1 MNQDN
6 TNVKKI
12 TTEENKES
20 NSRQTN
26 NNLLEQNLLQGQ
38 IIPETLKNTVYTPA
52 FLRKHIG
59 RLVKVEFLIG
69 TTYLED
75 RTGILLEVGAS
86 YIVLRSV
93 QDNNLLYCDI
103 YSIKFVT
110 ISTQSFIYG
119 MDYPYSQNMNQGYNQ
134 MNNINSNSFNP
145 GSVNSSSFM

>member
-1 MNQDN
+1 MNQEKNEN
-6 TNVKKI
+6 TKENRQ
-12 TTEENKES
+12 TEEEI
-20 NSRQTN
+20 
-26 NNLLEQNLLQGQ
+26 LQGQ

-59 RLVKVEFLIG
+59 KLVKVEFLIG
-69 TTYLED
+69 TSYLED

-103 YSIKFVT
+103 FSIKFVT

-119 MDYPYSQNMNQGYNQ
+119 MEYNYPQNQQQGYNMQ
-134 MNNINSNSFNP
+134 MNSINSNSFNP
-145 GSVNSSSFM
+145 GTINSSSFM

>member
-1 MNQDN
+1 MNQEKND
-6 TNVKKI
+6 I
-12 TTEENKES
+12 TEND
-20 NSRQTN
+20 RQSEN
-26 NNLLEQNLLQGQ
+26 DILQGQ

-59 RLVKVEFLIG
+59 KLVKVEFLIG

-103 YSIKFVT
+103 FSIKFVT

-119 MDYPYSQNMNQGYNQ
+119 MEFNYPQNPQQNYNIP
-134 MNNINSNSFNP
+134 INSNSFNP
-145 GSVNSSSFM
+145 GGLNNSSFM

>member
-1 MNQDN
+1 MNSEKNDNIKDNEKRQD
-6 TNVKKI
+6 
-12 TTEENKES
+12 EN
-20 NSRQTN
+20 NI
-26 NNLLEQNLLQGQ
+26 LQGQ

-59 RLVKVEFLIG
+59 KLVKVEFLIG

-103 YSIKFVT
+103 FSIKFVT

-119 MDYPYSQNMNQGYNQ
+119 MDYTYPQHQTQGYNIP
-134 MNNINSNSFNP
+134 MNPINSNSFNS
-145 GSVNSSSFM
+145 GSINNSSFM

>member
-1 MNQDN
+1 MNQEKN
-6 TNVKKI
+6 ENAKETENRQ
-12 TTEENKES
+12 TEES
-20 NSRQTN
+20 I
-26 NNLLEQNLLQGQ
+26 LQGQ

-59 RLVKVEFLIG
+59 KLVKVEFLIG

-103 YSIKFVT
+103 FSIKFVT

-119 MDYPYSQNMNQGYNQ
+119 MDYTFPQNQQQSYNNMQ
-134 MNNINSNSFNP
+134 MNSINSNSFNP
-145 GSVNSSSFM
+145 GTINSSSFM

>member
-1 MNQDN
+1 MNQEKNEN
-6 TNVKKI
+6 TKENRQ
-12 TTEENKES
+12 TEEEI
-20 NSRQTN
+20 
-26 NNLLEQNLLQGQ
+26 LQGQ

-59 RLVKVEFLIG
+59 KLVKVEFLIG
-69 TTYLED
+69 TSYLED

-103 YSIKFVT
+103 FSIKFVT

-119 MDYPYSQNMNQGYNQ
+119 MEYNYPQNQQQGYNMQ
-134 MNNINSNSFNP
+134 MNSINSNSFNP
-145 GSVNSSSFM
+145 GTINS